1 MVARDG
7 GWLCYLSVC
16 VLFVVVTYKKKKTS
30 SLSSKATNN
39 HVPAQGVGGG
49 GIVCD
54 ETEDGRDEDVMLGS
68 GRFGITDPEDD
79 EGKEGVLLIRP
90 NLWWWLCPGEYSLY

>member
-7 GWLCYLSVC
+7 GWLCYLSLC
-16 VLFVVVTYKKKKTS
+16 VLFVVVTYKKKTS
-30 SLSSKATNN
+30 SSSSKATNN
-39 HVPAQGVGGG
+39 HVPAQGGG

>member
-39 HVPAQGVGGG
+39 HVPAQGGG